1 MLCCPGTSPEM
12 SVCVSVVGFLNTK
25 LQRGVIYRKTA
36 LNYLEHP
43 FFLEQ
48 GLIGILLGFTEESQ
62 INAKLLPFRQDG
74 DFEAPARSCSLNTW
88 VALHFQSPLQL
99 EVGKHV

>member
-1 MLCCPGTSPEM
+1 M
-12 SVCVSVVGFLNTK
+12 SVVGFLNTK
-25 LQRGVIYRKTA
+25 LQKGVIYRKTA

-48 GLIGILLGFTEESQ
+48 GLISILLGFTEDSQ
-62 INAKLLPFRQDG
+62 INEKLLPFHQDG
-74 DFEAPARSCSLNTW
+74 DFEAPARRRSLHTL
-88 VALHFQSPLQL
+88 VALYCRSPLQL